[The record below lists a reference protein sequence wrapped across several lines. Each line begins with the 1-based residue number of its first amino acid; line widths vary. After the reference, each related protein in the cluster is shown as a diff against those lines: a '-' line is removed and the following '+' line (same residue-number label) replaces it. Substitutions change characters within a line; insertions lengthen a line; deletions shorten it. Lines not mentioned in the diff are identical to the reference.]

1 MAMKYRLDA
10 IADMRCDDAL
20 RIAHAEALADG
31 VVTPGERRVIAALR
45 TVKQATRAARVAGSL
60 ALCITTGVDIGPYF
74 DQRLGDY
81 RAAVD
86 ELPDAAA

>member
-1 MAMKYRLDA
+1 
-10 IADMRCDDAL
+10 
-20 RIAHAEALADG
+20 
-31 VVTPGERRVIAALR
+31 
-45 TVKQATRAARVAGSL
+45 VKQATRAARVAGSL

-86 ELPDAAA
+86 ELPDDQAA